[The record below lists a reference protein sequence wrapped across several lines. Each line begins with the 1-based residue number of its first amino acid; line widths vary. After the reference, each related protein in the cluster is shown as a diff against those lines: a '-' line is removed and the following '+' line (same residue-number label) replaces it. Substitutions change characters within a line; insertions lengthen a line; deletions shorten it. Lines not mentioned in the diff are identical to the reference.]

1 MEKFI
6 DKLIRQFESGALS
19 RREFC
24 QMMGIATAIY
34 AAGGPEANA
43 APAGRG
49 FKALGI
55 NHVSYM
61 CPDYT
66 KARDFYS
73 SMFGMKVTNDKGM
86 GRANL
91 AFGPEPDKGGNF
103 IVVHNPG
110 TNPPKPTQ
118 AVIDH
123 VCYTIS
129 NWDEGKVRA
138 ALKAKGFDKPT
149 GRDGSLHV
157 YDPFDYDVQI
167 ANAVQENAFRRGA

>member
-1 MEKFI
+1 
-6 DKLIRQFESGALS
+6 
-19 RREFC
+19 
-24 QMMGIATAIY
+24 
-34 AAGGPEANA
+34 
-43 APAGRG
+43 
-49 FKALGI
+49 
-55 NHVSYM
+55 V
-61 CPDYT
+61 
-66 KARDFYS
+66 
-73 SMFGMKVTNDKGM
+73 NDKGK

-103 IVVHNPG
+103 VVVHNPG
-110 TNPPKPTQ
+110 ANPPKPTQ